1 MLYENDIFI
10 KIFSK
15 PNKCLQTDHR
25 PTELHYFSTD
35 LRIILEMKH
44 KLDDVDEENKKKKF
58 DNFSEEPRPGPS
70 SSGTTNPFQVSR
82 HLPPNLNFSDSD
94 SDEDDYDRESLLK
107 NIDLDLKR
115 IISR

>member
-1 MLYENDIFI
+1 M
-10 KIFSK
+10 
-15 PNKCLQTDHR
+15 C
-25 PTELHYFSTD
+25 HYVGN
-35 LRIILEMKH
+35 I
-44 KLDDVDEENKKKKF
+44 

-115 IISR
+115 IISRYDMRNDEIYKIILSMLQS